1 MLLFENPLAR
11 FCLATP
17 GPLLTAGPANAAP
30 SRHVALAP
38 LVFWS
43 RLIQAAAVVLTLSAV
58 LLLAPDLGE
67 RVFNLVYYQQL
78 SGPVQAPAPVAG
90 YIRFAN
96 GIIGAVM
103 AGWMF
108 MVIML
113 ARGPFVAGQ
122 ALAWRTIAYPLAGWY
137 AVDTAFSAAH
147 GVWGNVLLNTGTA
160 VMFSIPLPASR
171 KYFGTGP

>member
-1 MLLFENPLAR
+1 MSQP
-11 FCLATP
+11 
-17 GPLLTAGPANAAP
+17 
-30 SRHVALAP
+30 ALAP

-43 RLIQAAAVVLTLSAV
+43 RLIQAAAAVVLTLSAV

-67 RVFNLVYYQQL
+67 RVFNLVYYRQL

-90 YIRFAN
+90 YIQFAN

-108 MVIML
+108 TVIML

-122 ALAWRTIAYPLAGWY
+122 VLAWRTIAYPLAGWY

-160 VMFSIPLPASR
+160 LMFGVPLLASR
-171 KYFGTGP
+171 KYFSSVP

>member
-1 MLLFENPLAR
+1 M
-11 FCLATP
+11 
-17 GPLLTAGPANAAP
+17 
-30 SRHVALAP
+30 ALAP

-43 RLIQAAAVVLTLSAV
+43 RLIQAAAAVVLTLSAA

-67 RVFNLVYYQQL
+67 RVFNLVYYLQP

-90 YIRFAN
+90 YIQFAN

-103 AGWMF
+103 AGW
-108 MVIML
+108 
-113 ARGPFVAGQ
+113 
-122 ALAWRTIAYPLAGWY
+122 Y
-137 AVDTAFSAAH
+137 AADTAPSAAH

-160 VMFSIPLPASR
+160 LMFGIPLLASR